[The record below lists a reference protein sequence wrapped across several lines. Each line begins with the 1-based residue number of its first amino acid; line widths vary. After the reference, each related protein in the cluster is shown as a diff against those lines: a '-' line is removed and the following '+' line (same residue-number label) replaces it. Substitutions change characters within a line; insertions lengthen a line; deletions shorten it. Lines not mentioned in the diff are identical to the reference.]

1 MKRSALMPNTIFE
14 NEYIRQGILLGDEF
28 ENRIAC
34 AESRVRHMK
43 AREAVQK
50 ILELTDWTQKDFSK
64 KIDVS
69 QGTISKWLNESQSP
83 NTKQWD
89 RVIDLIRSDRR
100 LADLLHDLEPP
111 ASVDVAGQVGAGAK
125 IEDFF
130 DDDQGSYQAA
140 LPFPAFGNFVSFEV
154 LGDSMLPK
162 YDPGD
167 IVVVWAD
174 QRRNTE
180 SFFGELCVV
189 RLETGERY
197 IKRLE
202 PGSKP
207 GLYRLESFNARPIV
221 DVPIAWVGEIMSV
234 VPAKQVRKTQVRVA
248 PAKLKK
254 SRAGK

>member
-1 MKRSALMPNTIFE
+1 MPETIFE

-111 ASVDVAGQVGAGAK
+111 ASADVAGQVGAGAK

-130 DDDQGSYQAA
+130 DDDQGSYQVA
-140 LPFPAFGNFVSFEV
+140 LPFPAFGNFISFEV

-180 SFFGELCVV
+180 SFS
-189 RLETGERY
+189 
-197 IKRLE
+197 
-202 PGSKP
+202 GSSVSCGSRQGNDISKNWSRVPRP

-234 VPAKQVRKTQVRVA
+234 VPAKQVSKTQLRVVQ
-248 PAKLKK
+248 AKPKK
-254 SRAGK
+254 ARAGK

>member
-1 MKRSALMPNTIFE
+1 
-14 NEYIRQGILLGDEF
+14 
-28 ENRIAC
+28 
-34 AESRVRHMK
+34 MK

-130 DDDQGSYQAA
+130 DDDQGAYQAS

-202 PGSKP
+202 PGSRP
-207 GLYRLESFNARPIV
+207 GLYRLESFNARPII

-234 VPAKQVRKTQVRVA
+234 VPAKQVRKTLVRVE
-248 PAKLKK
+248 PAKPKK
-254 SRAGK
+254 ARAGK